1 MGRVYELAKAFDRR
15 YPGGVSW
22 RMKKHCDVVES
33 YLNPGEEPLYAF
45 CAQKNDK
52 FYDLFS
58 TCAFCLTNKRI
69 LIARKRMLWGS
80 FLYSVTPDMYN
91 DSEIYRGLM
100 WGKLTIDTIKEV
112 IIITNLPKSGLDE
125 IETTIS
131 DFMIKE
137 KQKFN
142 NRDE

>member
-1 MGRVYELAKAFDRR
+1 
-15 YPGGVSW
+15 
-22 RMKKHCDVVES
+22 
-33 YLNPGEEPLYAF
+33 
-45 CAQKNDK
+45 
-52 FYDLFS
+52 
-58 TCAFCLTNKRI
+58 
-69 LIARKRMLWGS
+69 
-80 FLYSVTPDMYN
+80 MYN

-112 IIITNLPKSGLDE
+112 IVITNLPKPGLDE

-142 NRDE
+142 NRNE